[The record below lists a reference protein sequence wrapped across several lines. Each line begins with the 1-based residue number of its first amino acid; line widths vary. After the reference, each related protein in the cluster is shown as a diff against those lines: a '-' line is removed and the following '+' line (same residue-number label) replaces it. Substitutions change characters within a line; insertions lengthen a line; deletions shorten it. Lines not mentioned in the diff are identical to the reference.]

1 MFIISTG
8 NEVGLKALD
17 IALQGSTDALLLKQ
31 GKRRRVL
38 DVDSTEDPAHGNQ
51 ENAAYFGANCFHPLF
66 AFTSDNACLG
76 AKLRLFAG
84 GGGFLFLPQPFTDL
98 RGEFLAAQALLGTG
112 EYGARPGAEAG
123 ASRLKGIRQLF
134 DGGFYLALLELIDL
148 GESEAGG
155 KLALGQPFE
164 EIDVHVL
171 EPSSCVNKNDDP
183 AQRIAVSQ
191 VLLDHPPPFVFYGE
205 RHFREP
211 VAGKIG
217 EDERIV
223 HPKKIN
229 KLSLPRRATRFGE
242 AFSAN
247 EGVDERGFSHVA
259 SPGDGDLGEG
269 FGDPPLSIG
278 GTGDELRAF
287 DLHRRALQ
295 SVAGGAKA

>member
-31 GKRRRVL
+31 DKRRRVL

-51 ENAAYFGANCFHPLF
+51 ENAAYFGANCFHSPV
-66 AFTSDNACLG
+66 CLHERQRPPWG
-76 AKLRLFAG
+76 EAQALCR
-84 GGGFLFLPQPFTDL
+84 GGGFLLLSQPFTDL

-112 EYGARPGAEAG
+112 EHGSRPGAEAG

-134 DGGFYLALLELIDL
+134 DGGFYLVLLELIDL

-183 AQRIAVSQ
+183 AQRIAVPQ
-191 VLLDHPPPFVFYGE
+191 VLLYHPPPFVFYGE

-229 KLSLPRRATRFGE
+229 KLSFSRRATCFGE

-259 SPGDGDLGEG
+259 SPSDGDLGEG